1 MMQAQQLVALQTPKP
16 VPNLY
21 YLVDS
26 SGVPHNGGVL
36 QSAGI
41 PHSAG
46 SSASNSPVQFERF
59 SPPNHLVDLSSPQ
72 EHRMQPE
79 YHPHHHHHHH
89 LHNPHHQHQ
98 LQQQQQQHH
107 HHHHLHQVYQ
117 SATPNFYNYYDSYED
132 EKRSQDLSQSQLDYD
147 RHDSPGF
154 ISDHSPEHDQMYVPN
169 SSSPLQMYNSPDGAG
184 SSGAGDEISSGSP
197 QLQDFNNSQNDIV
210 EYKPV
215 IGNKKVP
222 LDIINVTKRK
232 IVMEEAS
239 SSSKNFDRI
248 SEVKNAG
255 GLKRKRKVS
264 VNDES
269 ENESIASSSG
279 SKRKI
284 RRKSGASYEEIQNQ
298 RVMANVRERQRTQSL
313 NEAFTSLRKIIPTL
327 PSDKLSKIQ
336 TLKLATRYIDFLY
349 HVLHG
354 VDNSDNGNCPDDNDG
369 HVSPRNPILEAREIA
384 ASTPCTY
391 MAHQKLSDAF
401 RFWRMESDWHPN

>member
-1 MMQAQQLVALQTPKP
+1 MMQAQQLVTISAPKP

-26 SGVPHNGGVL
+26 PGIPHNGGNL

-59 SPPNHLVDLSSPQ
+59 SSPNHLVDLSSPQ
-72 EHRMQPE
+72 EPRLLPE
-79 YHPHHHHHHH
+79 FHHPHHHHLEH

-98 LQQQQQQHH
+98 QQQHH
-107 HHHHLHQVYQ
+107 HHHHPLQVYQ
-117 SATPNFYNYYDSYED
+117 STPTNFYNYYDSYED
-132 EKRSQDLSQSQLDYD
+132 SKRSQNLSHSQLDYD

-154 ISDHSPEHDQMYVPN
+154 ISDQSPEHDQIYVPN
-169 SSSPLQMYNSPDGAG
+169 SSSPLQMYNSPDGGESAG
-184 SSGAGDEISSGSP
+184 GADEISSESP
-197 QLQDFNNSQNDIV
+197 HYNNSQNSDIV

-215 IGNKKVP
+215 ITNKKVP
-222 LDIINVTKRK
+222 GIVNANKRK

-239 SSSKNFDRI
+239 SSSKNYDREI
-248 SEVKNAG
+248 KTEDG
-255 GLKRKRKVS
+255 IKRKRKIS

-354 VDNSDNGNCPDDNDG
+354 VDNSDNGNCPDDSDG
-369 HVSPRNPILEAREIA
+369 HLNPRNAILEAREIA